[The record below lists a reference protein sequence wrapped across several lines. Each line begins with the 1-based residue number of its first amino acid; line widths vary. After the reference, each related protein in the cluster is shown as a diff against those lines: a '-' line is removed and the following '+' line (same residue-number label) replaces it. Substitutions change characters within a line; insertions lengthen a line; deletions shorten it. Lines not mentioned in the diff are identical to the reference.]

1 MMNDKFYRTL
11 NDYNKEKFGQKVWRL
26 PLDMG
31 LSCPN
36 RLDGKPGCSFCDGV
50 SFLPDYLQDGGLHL
64 YESGNLCGIN
74 ELDIQLEKGKDFFGN
89 RLNVFLFWGY
99 FQANTN
105 TYGDIN
111 ELLERYK
118 AVLDKDY
125 IVGIMIST
133 RPDYI
138 YAEILKGLQELAQ
151 QSGKEIWLEL
161 GLQSVFDET
170 LEHIHRGHS
179 YSQFCSAVE
188 MIHEF
193 APSLKV
199 GVHMILGLPGES
211 IEMMIEGNHRLFK
224 ENKIDGVKY
233 RMLDFTEGTEITE
246 EYAKYPQKFV
256 RFTDVS
262 YVNLICDI
270 LERTPEDVLVFRFA
284 NFKSLISTST
294 DEANYTK
301 GTILRKVEKE
311 FMQRNT
317 KQGSYFNS

>member
-1 MMNDKFYRTL
+1 MTEKFYRTL

-50 SFLPDYLQDGGLHL
+50 SFLPDYLQDCQLHL
-64 YESGNLCGIN
+64 HENEVLCGMD
-74 ELDIQLEKGKDFFGN
+74 ELDVQLEKGKDFFGN
-89 RLNVFLFWGY
+89 RLNVSLFWGY

-105 TYGDIN
+105 TYGDMN
-111 ELLERYK
+111 ELLSRYK

-138 YAEILKGLQELAQ
+138 YAEILEGLQELAR
-151 QSGKEIWLEL
+151 QSGKEIWVEL
-161 GLQSVFDET
+161 GLQSVYDET

-179 YSQFCSAVE
+179 YQQFCNAVA

-211 IEMMIEGNHRLFK
+211 IQMMIDGNLKLFQ

-233 RMLDFTEGTEITE
+233 RMLDFTEGTEITQ
-246 EYAKYPQKFV
+246 EYNDCPQRFV
-256 RFTDVS
+256 RFTDVT

-270 LERTPEDVLVFRFA
+270 LERIPENVLIFRFA

-294 DEANYTK
+294 EEASYTK
-301 GTILRKVEKE
+301 GTVLRKVEKE
-311 FMQRNT
+311 FIARNT

>member
-1 MMNDKFYRTL
+1 MNEKFYRTL
-11 NDYNKEKFGQKVWRL
+11 NDYNKEKFGEKVWRL

-31 LSCPN
+31 LPCPN
-36 RLDGKPGCSFCDGV
+36 RLDGKPGCSFCDGL

-64 YESGNLCGIN
+64 YETGNLCAMD

-89 RLNVFLFWGY
+89 RLNVSLFWGY

-105 TYGDIN
+105 TYGDMT
-111 ELLERYK
+111 ELLQRYK

-138 YAEILKGLQELAQ
+138 YPEILKALQDLSYS
-151 QSGKEIWLEL
+151 SGKEIWLEL
-161 GLQSVFDET
+161 GLQSIFDKT
-170 LEHIHRGHS
+170 LERIHRGHS
-179 YSQFCSAVE
+179 YSDFHNAVA
-188 MIHEF
+188 MIHNF
-193 APSLKV
+193 APDIKV

-211 IEMMIEGNHRLFK
+211 TDMMIDGNLRLFK

-233 RMLDFTEGTEITE
+233 RMLDFTEGTEITR
-246 EYAKYPQKFV
+246 EYEMYPEQFV

-262 YVNLICDI
+262 YVQLICDI
-270 LERTPEDVLVFRFA
+270 LERIPENVLIFRFA
-284 NFKSLISTST
+284 NFKSLVSTST
-294 DEANYTK
+294 EEASYTK

-311 FMQRNT
+311 FIARNT
-317 KQGSYFNS
+317 KQGSYFLQ

>member
-1 MMNDKFYRTL
+1 
-11 NDYNKEKFGQKVWRL
+11 
-26 PLDMG
+26 
-31 LSCPN
+31 
-36 RLDGKPGCSFCDGV
+36 
-50 SFLPDYLQDGGLHL
+50 
-64 YESGNLCGIN
+64 
-74 ELDIQLEKGKDFFGN
+74 
-89 RLNVFLFWGY
+89 
-99 FQANTN
+99 
-105 TYGDIN
+105 
-111 ELLERYK
+111 
-118 AVLDKDY
+118 
-125 IVGIMIST
+125 
-133 RPDYI
+133 
-138 YAEILKGLQELAQ
+138 
-151 QSGKEIWLEL
+151 
-161 GLQSVFDET
+161 
-170 LEHIHRGHS
+170 
-179 YSQFCSAVE
+179 